1 MPGRLVQTFHVWYAG
16 PRAVGVTLPSQEG
29 LGLDEHPHGS
39 TSQDTD
45 HPPPPDLDSAVVRP
59 RPAIPSAPARPTY
72 FPGLDRGLLTLAIR
86 VTAQPQSGRWR
97 SDRQGR

>member
-29 LGLDEHPHGS
+29 LGLDKHPHGS
-39 TSQDTD
+39 THQDSH

-59 RPAIPSAPARPTY
+59 RPAIPSAPERPTK
-72 FPGLDRGLLTLAIR
+72 GTRGSKGRFALRITL
-86 VTAQPQSGRWR
+86 
-97 SDRQGR
+97 